1 MPARTEFIAC
11 VFIAMM
17 SFTVLIKAVMREG
30 DADMCQKDTDS
41 E

>member
-11 VFIAMM
+11 VYIEII

-30 DADMCQKDTDS
+30 DADMFEKDTDS
-41 E
+41 K